1 METKEKKLLDLARKY
16 SELYN
21 KEKEKF
27 PYRLNVINELH
38 DDENAHSRILIRL
51 LQYKDKDEYIWLKF
65 FVNRMKN
72 ICEEDIN
79 INVSNPKIETEHNT
93 GDGRIDGFIREE
105 GKYAIIIENKIWNAP
120 DQENQI
126 DRYVEYVTNKVESI
140 YVIYLTLDG
149 SKEVSENSLSN
160 ITKNNLGNRFIPMN
174 FQDDIVPWL
183 EEDVLPNCKVKEK
196 CLGSAVYQYIDYLK
210 ERLGQLDYQ
219 KQAQKQALKQI
230 LNDMN
235 IAADY
240 KDLKNKYKDV
250 QLLASALGNEVNE
263 LGKKVAEEFQN
274 LTKKCFEYMTDFDF
288 CDNNRIKL
296 DGGYYQVYN
305 KQWVKIND
313 LNPHLEWCPISYSD
327 LFDNYKLTFVLH
339 IEGNK
344 REKCAQILLQKA
356 GKNEYLN
363 RINSTTYYKKEYS
376 LEKPFA
382 SMTEEERRQFLQGV
396 YSSEEVKK
404 IIELMNETIAEM
416 NNQN

>member
-51 LQYKDKDEYIWLKF
+51 LQYKDKDEYTWLKF

-93 GDGRIDGFIREE
+93 GDGRIDGFIWEE

-120 DQENQI
+120 DQKEQI
-126 DRYVEYVTNKVESI
+126 DRYVKYVNKQHKVKYKNI

-149 SKEVSENSLSN
+149 SKEVSKNSFDKDKQEKPHFL
-160 ITKNNLGNRFIPMN
+160 PMN
-174 FQDDIVPWL
+174 FQDDIIPWL
-183 EEDVLPNCKVKEK
+183 DEDVLPNCKVKEK

-219 KQAQKQALKQI
+219 RQAQKNALKQI

-235 IAADY
+235 IAENY
-240 KDLKNKYKDV
+240 KELKN
-250 QLLASALGNEVNE
+250 LAIALGNEVNE
-263 LGKKVAEEFQN
+263 LGKNVAGKFDEITRE
-274 LTKKCFEYMTDFDF
+274 CFDSNFTY
-288 CDNNRIKL
+288 NNRIKL
-296 DGGYYQVYN
+296 DGNGYYQIYN
-305 KQWVKIND
+305 KQWVEIND
-313 LNPHLEWCPISYSD
+313 LNPHLEWCPISYSY

-382 SMTEEERRQFLQGV
+382 SMTDEERRQFLQGV

>member
-1 METKEKKLLDLARKY
+1 LA
-16 SELYN
+16 
-21 KEKEKF
+21 
-27 PYRLNVINELH
+27 I
-38 DDENAHSRILIRL
+38 
-51 LQYKDKDEYIWLKF
+51 
-65 FVNRMKN
+65 
-72 ICEEDIN
+72 
-79 INVSNPKIETEHNT
+79 
-93 GDGRIDGFIREE
+93 
-105 GKYAIIIENKIWNAP
+105 
-120 DQENQI
+120 
-126 DRYVEYVTNKVESI
+126 
-140 YVIYLTLDG
+140 
-149 SKEVSENSLSN
+149 
-160 ITKNNLGNRFIPMN
+160 
-174 FQDDIVPWL
+174 
-183 EEDVLPNCKVKEK
+183 
-196 CLGSAVYQYIDYLK
+196 
-210 ERLGQLDYQ
+210 
-219 KQAQKQALKQI
+219 
-230 LNDMN
+230 
-235 IAADY
+235 
-240 KDLKNKYKDV
+240 
-250 QLLASALGNEVNE
+250 ALGNEVNE

-274 LTKKCFEYMTDFDF
+274 LTKKCFEYMMDFDF

-305 KQWVKIND
+305 EQWVKIND